1 MRKILVAVVVIIIA
15 AGGGVAAARAQA
27 PVKMRLGHDLAPTHP
42 WHVAAL
48 RFAEDIKAKSKG
60 TIELAIFPS
69 SQLGDLR
76 ELMELTQRGTLDMNV
91 NTSGILATFVPD
103 ANIFNLPFLFSD
115 STQADEFYGSKAAE
129 TIKSSCEKA
138 RIKCLAFMTTVFRS
152 PMNSKRPIRGLEDVK
167 GLKIRLMQVPIHIE
181 TYRAMGAAPTAL
193 PFSELYTA
201 AQTGVVDGFE
211 NAIGTLY
218 TSKLYEVGK
227 YLDTLPVF
235 LYTNVLAMSQRNY
248 EKLSVMQQQAI
259 VDSVPQFVA
268 SVNKAMLEF
277 ETSGL
282 EAMKKHGVTAS
293 TGPFDLKGFRKAVE
307 PVYAKYLP
315 TLSKDIQQVVRE
327 LQKAW

>member
-1 MRKILVAVVVIIIA
+1 MKKILVAIVA
-15 AGGGVAAARAQA
+15 LVAAVAVTATADAQA
-27 PVKMRLGHDLAPTHP
+27 PVKMRVGHDLAPTHP
-42 WHVAAL
+42 WHQAAL
-48 RFAEDIKAKSKG
+48 RFAEDIKAKSNG
-60 TIELAIFPS
+60 TLELAVFPS

-76 ELMELTQRGTLDMNV
+76 ELMELTQRGSLDMNV

-115 STQADEFYGSKAAE
+115 SAQADQFYRSQSAE
-129 TIKSSCEKA
+129 SIKTACEKA

-152 PMNSKRPIRGLEDVK
+152 PMNSRRPVRNLDDMK

-181 TYRAMGAAPTAL
+181 TYRSLGAAPTAI

-235 LYTNVLAMSQRNY
+235 LYTNVFAMSQRVFQ
-248 EKLSVMQQQAI
+248 KLNATQQQAI
-259 VDSVPQFVA
+259 LSSVPQFVDT
-268 SVNKAMLEF
+268 VNKSMLDF

-282 EAMKKHGVTAS
+282 DAMKKRGVVAN
-293 TGPFDLKGFRKAVE
+293 TGPFDLKAFRKAVA
-307 PVYAKYLP
+307 PVYAKYVP
-315 TLSKDIQQVVRE
+315 TLSREIQEVVRE
-327 LQKAW
+327 LQKTW